1 MNSVWTKWLISIV
14 FGILLAQFGYGLLAP
29 LAMAFFPAQ
38 MDTVTT
44 ATANSDGLDSALI
57 VTLLVQLLVVVIG
70 AIWSSRFVTR
80 KLQIGWGCFVLGVVI
95 LLGLLATV
103 FVSGSSLQE
112 GANFEGSARND
123 AATAFLFWLFILVL
137 PMAIGGGLLTIIGW
151 VTISKGRRE
160 LTRR

>member
-1 MNSVWTKWLISIV
+1 MYSVWTKWLISIV

-29 LAMAFFPAQ
+29 LAMAFFPSQ

-44 ATANSDGLDSALI
+44 ATANSDGLDSVLI
-57 VTLLVQLLVVVIG
+57 VTLLVQLVVVVIG

-112 GANFEGSARND
+112 GANLEGSARND

-137 PMAIGGGLLTIIGW
+137 PLAIGGGLLTIIGW